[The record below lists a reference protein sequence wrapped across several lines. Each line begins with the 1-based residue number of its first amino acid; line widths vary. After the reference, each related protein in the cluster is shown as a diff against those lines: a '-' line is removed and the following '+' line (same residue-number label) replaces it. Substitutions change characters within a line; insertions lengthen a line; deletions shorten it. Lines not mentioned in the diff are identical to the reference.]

1 MDLIVASRSNQSH
14 NSQHKKFGVEIRR
27 DEKDFLKT
35 LLLPGNIVQ
44 VHGPPMVG
52 KSMLVD
58 QVISEIQ
65 SELGSICK
73 VHQYCV
79 DCKSI
84 TCFEDILERTLE
96 SMGIAPASVL
106 PATIDA
112 TLTAIDSVLR
122 SNSSC
127 QHIVIFHKC
136 EALRLSGNDHKFLQ
150 LVASLAY
157 QNVSGNGKVTVVFTS
172 YVDFL
177 IQGAN
182 VKHVYIGMLV
192 DPQDIEA
199 LLRHYSQEVEDLSEC
214 VLFCKRFLGIP
225 EGIIRIAEE
234 YLLSNSNS
242 PSEQYLEEILNTDLE
257 LVHLMFTK
265 RLADV
270 CSWLE
275 EKDLLFVYKCQPI
288 SFLRTYSED
297 QLCEAY
303 SKCKPISPTCSPASW
318 MYFFDE
324 LLAKHVLFKCD
335 SSRELMFHP
344 LIIYHCVCNH
354 NEVLP
359 LRNKSTWLTR
369 FLSKILK
376 KTEDFKKLV
385 QRCPQYAVHWSE
397 LKVLIHETMQ
407 SSGDEP
413 FGSLCKIAFLVGKL
427 IINTFPDEAKYF
439 YQDLERR
446 AEHPGLKAALKAH
459 IGNLYALG
467 ADIDWKL
474 AEDSLDS
481 AMSDLKKYGLT
492 YFLTWAANKKA
503 YILIRQAR
511 YLDSE
516 RYYDTAREH
525 ENRHQLTS
533 LEQSLRIPDYIE
545 EEEDLTRAI
554 YETTPLIFRGN
565 PSDALE
571 KLQELSSRPGLESHP
586 SFTVFLNNFGLAY
599 ERCQMF
605 EEALK
610 WFRRSLQARRSLQQ
624 ISPYILLDALNNI
637 SKLLLEEYSGDEES
651 LKNCEKYLTEA
662 SHILSEITGHYYDR
676 AVTKSCLAKL
686 KMRKKNYFEA
696 YQYGLEALSIIE
708 NKAQNADYMFEVLLH
723 LAHLRVVLDLQTSAM
738 DRTEPE
744 FSASDLK
751 RSPEDFL
758 QQILS
763 IKESRGGDSFE
774 FHSNYLSACVHGM
787 LVHVGQSRCDFNKYK
802 TYFKQHWTLVEEHR
816 GFTNDTK
823 LSIFSKYEHFYSY
836 IERKEFSD
844 ITLQDFNGF
853 LLDVCSNC
861 ATLRQDVNKYSWS
874 KQLTDDLAS
883 FSHIKKGNSTQNCVE
898 KTVCNKS
905 ETGDESQSVTLSYSL
920 NLESDGATPKRNIL
934 ISNLLGSQ
942 ISFNVLNTSISETSD
957 MNILYAVNN
966 SEVSESEYQS
976 VVDILISEMN
986 PSVSEISESICQ
998 RVVNMSI
1005 SDSETFSSD
1014 SEQEMH
1020 DVLNRSDSAEES

>member
-1 MDLIVASRSNQSH
+1 MDLIIASRSNQSH

-27 DEKDFLKT
+27 HEKDFLKA

-58 QVISEIQ
+58 QVISELQ
-65 SELGSICK
+65 SELGSTCK

-79 DCKSI
+79 DCKNI
-84 TCFEDILERTLE
+84 TCLEDILERTLE

-112 TLTAIDSVLR
+112 TLIRLVSVLR
-122 SNSSC
+122 SYSSC
-127 QHIVIFHKC
+127 HNIFVFQKC
-136 EALRLSGNDHKFLQ
+136 EALRLSGNDRKFLQ
-150 LVASLAY
+150 LVAFLAY
-157 QNVSGNGKVTVVFTS
+157 QNVSENGKVTVVFTS

-182 VKHVYIGMLV
+182 VKHVYVGMLV
-192 DPQDIEA
+192 NPQDIEV

-214 VLFCKRFLGIP
+214 VLFCKRFLGFP

-234 YLLSNSNS
+234 YLLFNSNS
-242 PSEQYLEEILNTDLE
+242 PSEQYLEEIFNNDLE
-257 LVHLMFTK
+257 LVHLIFTK

-270 CSWLE
+270 FSWLD

-297 QLCEAY
+297 QLHDVY
-303 SKCKPISPTCSPASW
+303 SKCRQECPTFSSGNW
-318 MYFFDE
+318 MYYFGE
-324 LLAKHVLFKCD
+324 LRAKHILLHCHDTV
-335 SSRELMFHP
+335 ELMFHP

-354 NEVLP
+354 YEVLP
-359 LRNKSTWLTR
+359 SRNKSQWLTR

-376 KTEDFKKLV
+376 KAEDFKIV
-385 QRCPQYAVHWSE
+385 TERSPQYSIHWSK
-397 LKVLIHETMQ
+397 LKVLLNETIQ
-407 SSGDEP
+407 RSGDEP
-413 FGSLCKIAFLVGKL
+413 FSSLCTIAFLAGKL
-427 IINTFPDEAKYF
+427 MINTFPDEAKIF

-446 AEHPGLKAALKAH
+446 AEHPGLKAALRAH
-459 IGNLYALG
+459 VGNLYALG
-467 ADIDWKL
+467 ADIDWQL
-474 AEDSLDS
+474 AEDTLDS
-481 AMSDLKKYGLT
+481 AMRDLEKYGLT

-503 YILIRQAR
+503 FILLRQAK
-511 YLDSE
+511 YLESE
-516 RYYDTAREH
+516 KYYDTAREH
-525 ENRHQLTS
+525 ENKHQLMS

-554 YETTPLIFRGN
+554 YEITPLIFRGN
-565 PSDALE
+565 PADALK
-571 KLQELSSRPGLESHP
+571 KLAELSSRPGLESHP
-586 SFTVFLNNFGLAY
+586 CFTVFLNNFGLAY
-599 ERCQMF
+599 EQCQMF

-610 WFRRSLQARRSLQQ
+610 WFRISIQARRPSKQ
-624 ISPYILLDALNNI
+624 ISPFILLVALNNI
-637 SKLLLEEYSGDEES
+637 SKLLLRYYKRDQES
-651 LKNCEKYLTEA
+651 LKDCEKYLTEA

-676 AVTKSCLAKL
+676 ATTKSCLAKL
-686 KMRKKNYFEA
+686 HMRKKNYFEA
-696 YQYGLEALSIIE
+696 YQYDLEALSIIE
-708 NKAQNADYMFEVLLH
+708 YKAQYADYMFEVLLD

-802 TYFKQHWTLVEEHR
+802 TYFKQHWTLVEGLR
-816 GFTNDTK
+816 GITNDTK
-823 LSIFSKYEHFYSY
+823 LSILAKYEHFYNY
-836 IERKEFSD
+836 IEQTEFSD
-844 ITLQDFNGF
+844 ITLQEFNGF
-853 LLDVCSNC
+853 VLDVCSNC
-861 ATLRQDVNKYSWS
+861 TTLRQDVNKYSWS

-883 FSHIKKGNSTQNCVE
+883 SSHIKKGNSTHNCVE

-920 NLESDGATPKRNIL
+920 NLETDGARPKSNTL
-934 ISNLLGSQ
+934 ISRLLGSH
-942 ISFNVLNTSISETSD
+942 ISFNVLNTSISETSEI
-957 MNILYAVNN
+957 NILYAVNN

-976 VVDILISEMN
+976 VEISISEMN
-986 PSVSEISESICQ
+986 PSVSEISESIFQ

-1005 SDSETFSSD
+1005 SDCETISSD
-1014 SEQEMH
+1014 SERGTQSVM
-1020 DVLNRSDSAEES
+1020 NWSDTTGES